1 MRNVGGKGV
10 LHQAPTG
17 IASETYD
24 LVCCQSVMQPLDQ
37 QSCRGAQG
45 IGNPFAR
52 LWTGAREELRTLS
65 YYEMKNRAGVIGQQ
79 GLGPLLA
86 NLAGPSGAPRIHL
99 IGHSFGARLVC
110 LRLVQC

>member
-1 MRNVGGKGV
+1 M
-10 LHQAPTG
+10 
-17 IASETYD
+17 D
-24 LVCCQSVMQPLDQ
+24 
-37 QSCRGAQG
+37 
-45 IGNPFAR
+45 
-52 LWTGAREELRTLS
+52 AREVLRTAS

-99 IGHSFGARLVC
+99 SRHSFGARLIW